1 MVTHEMYIKSVF
13 SLTTL
18 FWHLKCDTCDVRRKC
33 ACRPIVYLGL
43 VKRPESRVMETTLRE
58 PSEENEKERIIH
70 DYGELD
76 DLFKYD
82 NSEKKSSFQ

>member
-1 MVTHEMYIKSVF
+1 
-13 SLTTL
+13 
-18 FWHLKCDTCDVRRKC
+18 
-33 ACRPIVYLGL
+33 
-43 VKRPESRVMETTLRE
+43 METTLRE